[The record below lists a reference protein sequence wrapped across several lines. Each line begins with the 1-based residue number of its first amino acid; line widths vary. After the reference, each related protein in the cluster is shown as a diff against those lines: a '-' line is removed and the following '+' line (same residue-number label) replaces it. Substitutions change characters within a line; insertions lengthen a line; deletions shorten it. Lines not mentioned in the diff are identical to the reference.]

1 MCHACIGVIVSQTQP
16 LVSVLVPI
24 CNVEKYLD
32 ECLSS
37 LKNQTLK
44 DIEIICINDGSTDSS
59 LEIIN
64 GFASE
69 DPRFV
74 VIDKPNSG
82 YGDSMNRGLEI
93 AKGKYIS
100 ILESDDFLDAD
111 ALEFMVQQAE
121 DNELDLFKCNFWLY
135 WSSCD
140 SSRLNRHDAYFPAM
154 SQELIGMGVH
164 KPIDAPD
171 AFWAKP
177 SIWSAL
183 YRKDFLSSN
192 NISFLPTPG
201 ASFQDTSF
209 TFKVLACARRA
220 MYSGKAFLHYR
231 QDNEHSS
238 VNNPGKV
245 FCVCDE
251 HHEMSR
257 FLNEDRPDLKPA
269 LDPIRAKVKFYNY
282 DWNLNRLAP
291 ELRRDFISVFS
302 SEMAEELQ
310 SNNIICAE
318 APFDRYGFN
327 PVEFARAKDFAENA
341 DLLAVQYSL
350 MGSGK
355 FNTIREYFAA
365 GGFSMVVRMMKRK
378 LRR

>member
-1 MCHACIGVIVSQTQP
+1 
-16 LVSVLVPI
+16 
-24 CNVEKYLD
+24 
-32 ECLSS
+32 
-37 LKNQTLK
+37 
-44 DIEIICINDGSTDSS
+44 
-59 LEIIN
+59 
-64 GFASE
+64 
-69 DPRFV
+69 
-74 VIDKPNSG
+74 
-82 YGDSMNRGLEI
+82 
-93 AKGKYIS
+93 
-100 ILESDDFLDAD
+100 
-111 ALEFMVQQAE
+111 
-121 DNELDLFKCNFWLY
+121 
-135 WSSCD
+135 
-140 SSRLNRHDAYFPAM
+140 M

-183 YRKDFLSSN
+183 YRKDFLTSN

-209 TFKVLACARRA
+209 TFKVLACAQRA

-251 HHEMSR
+251 HHEMTR

-291 ELRRDFISVFS
+291 ELRRDFIAVFS